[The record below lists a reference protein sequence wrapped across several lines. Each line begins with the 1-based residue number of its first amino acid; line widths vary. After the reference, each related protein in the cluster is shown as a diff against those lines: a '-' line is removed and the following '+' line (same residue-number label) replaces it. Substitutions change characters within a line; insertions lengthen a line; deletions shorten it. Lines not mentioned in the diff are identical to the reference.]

1 MSTTGNGQENLLYE
15 LPLLGLLAALWGSS
29 YLLIKIAV
37 ATIPPITLIA
47 MRVSL
52 AAVFLLA
59 VMWFQ
64 GARFPRDWSTWRMLL
79 VQAFFNSIASWT
91 VLAWGQQH
99 VDSGLAGVLNST
111 SPIFVLIITLLFTR
125 HEPVTAW
132 KLTGALLGVVGVA
145 LIVGLDAL
153 RGLGQQ
159 IAGQLA
165 VLLGALLY
173 AFAAIYG
180 KRFSSISPTV
190 AAAGTMI
197 WATACLGPLCLVAD
211 KPWTLNPSA
220 HSVVAAVVLGLLSTG
235 VATSLLP
242 LDQNHWTNG
251 RGQPE
256 LPSSWCEHLARDLRA
271 WRTNHLGDR
280 YRANRDHSR
289 GRGDQHPPAGF
300 QCTIP
305 IKREWHAPFGIVTGV
320 ECSRARLRASAASDG
335 WVVYNHLRTESR

>member
-1 MSTTGNGQENLLYE
+1 MSTAGNGQENLLYE
-15 LPLLGLLAALWGSS
+15 LPLLGLLAVLWGSS

-99 VDSGLAGVLNST
+99 IDSGLAGVLNST
-111 SPIFVLIITLLFTR
+111 SPIFVLFITLLFTR
-125 HEPVTAW
+125 HEAVTAW

-180 KRFSSISPTV
+180 KRFSSISPAVT
-190 AAAGTMI
+190 AAGTMI
-197 WATACLGPLCLVAD
+197 WATVCLGPLSLVD
-211 KPWTLNPSA
+211 RPWTLKPSA
-220 HSVVAAVVLGLLSTG
+220 PSVVAAVVLGLLSTG
-235 VATSLLP
+235 VALL
-242 LDQNHWTNG
+242 LYFRLIRTIGSMGVASQ
-251 RGQPE
+251 
-256 LPSSWCEHLARDLRA
+256 SYLRA
-271 WRTNHLGDR
+271 GVSVLLGIFVLGEHITLAIGIGLAAIIIGVAAINIPQ
-280 YRANRDHSR
+280 RAFNARSRPSESGARHSN
-289 GRGDQHPPAGF
+289 
-300 QCTIP
+300 
-305 IKREWHAPFGIVTGV
+305 
-320 ECSRARLRASAASDG
+320 SL
-335 WVVYNHLRTESR
+335 